1 VEASAFFITSI
12 VEALLADVKFS
23 NTKTCFAS
31 RHNARLVHGLV
42 PMPTGC
48 WRDLPVRP
56 YTHGVSDMLYDVF
69 VVGAKDP
76 SPVAQMHLAAALAKH
91 FQAPVAEVSQAI
103 TSRNLRAGKSL
114 DEAQARA
121 LSQQLAGLGAETEL
135 RPNMGGG
142 RNRAP
147 TQAPNNR
154 DAPNSE
160 VTLPTLPTLTAMSGG
175 DTVGRDPFAA
185 HTAVPMSPP
194 TMVAGSGYGPP
205 TMPGGP
211 MSLGG
216 HTTGVSSAQSGAVPR
231 LMSAAGQSPATRAT
245 SGGRDAF
252 GAPEDGLPRLELSRP
267 PAPGSRAAAEAADA
281 LPKSRTSLPGSSG
294 MDNMRM
300 ASSGE
305 SGVSGVE
312 LSGDQGKS
320 FMQRCAKHG
329 LYYDQRTSSSC
340 RKCMEPAKQMARKIE
355 RNALGFKLMALR
367 DSPSKRATW
376 GLGLALALGFIPAA
390 WHALA
395 VGRPDVQS
403 LRSEQAVL
411 SQKVGTEEII
421 RQYHDLDVRVHDTHS
436 KQRRN
441 TGLIWVVV
449 AGGALAGWYRLT

>member
-1 VEASAFFITSI
+1 
-12 VEALLADVKFS
+12 
-23 NTKTCFAS
+23 
-31 RHNARLVHGLV
+31 
-42 PMPTGC
+42 
-48 WRDLPVRP
+48 
-56 YTHGVSDMLYDVF
+56 MLYDVF

-76 SPVAQMHLAAALAKH
+76 SPVAQMHLAADLAKH

-103 TSRNLRAGKSL
+103 SSRNLRAGKSL

-147 TQAPNNR
+147 TKAPGI
-154 DAPNSE
+154 PNSE
-160 VTLPTLPTLTAMSGG
+160 VTLPTLPTLASMPGG

-194 TMVAGSGYGPP
+194 TMAAGMGYGPP

-211 MSLGG
+211 HTLGG
-216 HTTGVSSAQSGAVPR
+216 HTTGVSPGQSGGVPR
-231 LMSAAGQSPATRAT
+231 MMTSAGQSSPTRTT

-252 GAPEDGLPRLELSRP
+252 GAPEDGLPRLELARP
-267 PAPGSRAAAEAADA
+267 PAAGSRAAAEAADA
-281 LPKSRTSLPGSSG
+281 LPKSRTALPGSSG
-294 MDNMRM
+294 MDHMRL
-300 ASSGE
+300 AASGE

-312 LSGDQGKS
+312 LSGDQSKA

-340 RKCMEPAKQMARKIE
+340 RKCQEPAKQMARKIE

-367 DSPSKRATW
+367 DNPSKRATW

-395 VGRPDVQS
+395 VGRPDVQA
-403 LRSEQAVL
+403 LRTEQAVL
-411 SQKVGTEEII
+411 SQKVGTEETL
-421 RQYHDLDVRVHDTHS
+421 RQYQELDQRVHDSHS

-441 TGLIWVVV
+441 TGIIWVVV